1 MPVDLDTFLVALYT
15 IVDELYR
22 QHVAPQRP
30 VRRGQRPVMADS
42 EVLTLAVCA
51 QWHGRSERRFLRF
64 VERYW
69 RSYFPRVLHQSAFNR
84 RARDLT
90 GALTRLVPL
99 VAAELGATLARYQ
112 VLDGVAMP
120 LARRTRGIRHRL
132 FADEAGIGRGGAD
145 KDWYFGCKVLL
156 SCTPSGA
163 ITGFVVGPADT
174 EERWLAEAWACW
186 RDDPTAR
193 PWDGD
198 SHGLPPSHKRGGRH
212 RGPTGPIWPRDGV
225 GQPTWGPTLADRG
238 FRGAHWALHWLGDY
252 GAMIR
257 TDDTYDGDEAPTDR
271 RLHHRDRQII
281 ETVNGHLVQ
290 TFHLHFP
297 NARSFWGLRSRLAAK
312 LLALN
317 LGLWLNSYLGR
328 PPLALPT
335 LWVA

>member
-132 FADEAGIGRGGAD
+132 FADEAGIGRGG
-145 KDWYFGCKVLL
+145 
-156 SCTPSGA
+156 
-163 ITGFVVGPADT
+163 
-174 EERWLAEAWACW
+174 
-186 RDDPTAR
+186 
-193 PWDGD
+193 
-198 SHGLPPSHKRGGRH
+198 
-212 RGPTGPIWPRDGV
+212 
-225 GQPTWGPTLADRG
+225 
-238 FRGAHWALHWLGDY
+238 
-252 GAMIR
+252 
-257 TDDTYDGDEAPTDR
+257 
-271 RLHHRDRQII
+271 
-281 ETVNGHLVQ
+281 
-290 TFHLHFP
+290 
-297 NARSFWGLRSRLAAK
+297 
-312 LLALN
+312 
-317 LGLWLNSYLGR
+317 
-328 PPLALPT
+328 
-335 LWVA
+335 